1 MELIAA
7 IEVLG
12 CVTMQNTRL
21 NTLIDTVLKRSQ
33 QWLQNPW
40 RRTSLVI
47 ISLLFGNFLA
57 SAIATVAGQNADLDI
72 VVSAILVAISE
83 LVSWFVHRGN
93 WGRGQPNR
101 FGQRA
106 LGIDVLNSLKLGLMY
121 GLFVEAFKIGS

>member
-1 MELIAA
+1 
-7 IEVLG
+7 
-12 CVTMQNTRL
+12 MQNTRL
-21 NTLIDTVLKRSQ
+21 NTLIDTVLERSQ

-83 LVSWFVHRGN
+83 LVSWVVYRGN

-101 FGQRA
+101 FGQRV
-106 LGIDVLNSLKLGLMY
+106 LGIDILNSLKLGLMY